1 MRRIL
6 ASLVLGLALLAAGIS
21 WAAFTTR
28 STVFDPARSERIAE
42 VLVDSPVVQD
52 AAAAALSRA
61 LQEALPAGTLASSA
75 QVDELA
81 RAALADP
88 RAIEAIKT
96 AIVGAHRRMMGD
108 GDNAGGGVVLDA
120 GPIAQAGRDA
130 LIAARPDLAT
140 VLPQP
145 PDLQMEL
152 PTERLPEMGRLR
164 EPLRLAVGL
173 GAVAAM
179 LLLAVAFL
187 LASDRPKVLS
197 RMGRWALGA
206 GLWWAIVGY
215 GVPRLLSNF
224 SDDRLAVLGA
234 LGTAVSGPLVA
245 PALALALTGAGV
257 MVGSHLWKRSLA
269 TPASA
274 PMPETRPVFSAPAAP
289 VSAGEAQ
296 LDRGWDRRRP
306 VYRRPQ
312 SELDAATRHYTG
324 MGGGTSPY
332 PQDGPTGQRN
342 GDTPGGASTGRH
354 VAHHRGADR

>member
-6 ASLVLGLALLAAGIS
+6 ASIVLGIALLSAGIS

-42 VLVDSPVVQD
+42 VLVESTVVQD
-52 AAAAALSRA
+52 AAAAALTRA
-61 LQEALPAGTLASSA
+61 LEQSLPAGTLASTA
-75 QVDELA
+75 ELEALA

-88 RAIEAIKT
+88 RATQALT
-96 AIVGAHRRMMGD
+96 NAIVSSHRRMMGD
-108 GDNAGGGVVLDA
+108 SDGAVVLDA

-130 LIAARPDLAT
+130 LIAARPELAG
-140 VLPQP
+140 VLPESP
-145 PDLQMEL
+145 PLQMEL
-152 PTERLPEMGRLR
+152 PTERLPRMGGLR
-164 EPLRLAVGL
+164 EPLRVAVGV
-173 GAVAAM
+173 GAAAAA
-179 LLLAVAFL
+179 LLLALAFL

-206 GLWWAIVGY
+206 GLWWSIVGY

-224 SDDRLAVLGA
+224 SDERLAILGE

-257 MVGSHLWKRSLA
+257 MFGSHFWRKALE
-269 TPASA
+269 TPASKT
-274 PMPETRPVFSAPAAP
+274 MPDTRPFSSAVDAP
-289 VSAGEAQ
+289 VGPREAQ

-312 SELDAATRHYTG
+312 RELDAAARHYTG
-324 MGGGTSPY
+324 VGGGSSPY
-332 PQDGPTGQRN
+332 PQDGATAQRN
-342 GDTPGGASTGRH
+342 SDTTGASAGRH
-354 VAHHRGADR
+354 VAHHRGVDL